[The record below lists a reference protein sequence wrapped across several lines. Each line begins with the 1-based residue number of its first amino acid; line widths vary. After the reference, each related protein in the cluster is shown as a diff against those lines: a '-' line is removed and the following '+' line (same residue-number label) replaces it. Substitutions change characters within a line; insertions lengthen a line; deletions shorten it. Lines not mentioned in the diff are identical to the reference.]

1 MGITGKKEIEG
12 CEPLIAVG
20 ILQEQTVIRF
30 SLLSGYRLN
39 GKPFPA
45 GDYRVEAGAEGVIF
59 QGEQYPEL
67 TFEPVEMQRDSFEL
81 KEVIIGLHFHWER
94 REDQRFQ
101 GALKFIA
108 EEKGITAINI
118 VALEDYLRSVI
129 SSEMSATSSE
139 ELLKAH
145 AVISRSWLLA
155 QIEKN
160 KVMDAG
166 YRTSFVTPTEI
177 IRWYDREEHA
187 RFDVCADDHC
197 QRYQGIT
204 RQTTVMVE
212 KSIDATRGK
221 VITYRHAICD
231 ARFSKCCGGA
241 MERFENVW
249 EPIDHPYLQGKADWT
264 EGTAFPDL
272 AQEEQADEWI
282 RSSPPAYCN
291 TQDAAILRQV
301 LNDYDRETADYY
313 RWKVV
318 YTQKELSTLIR
329 ERSGINFGEII
340 ALEPLERGSSGRIIR
355 LKIIGT
361 ERVMILGKELEI
373 RRTLSPSHLYSS
385 AFVADAEEEDSEGI
399 PQRFTLTG
407 AGWGHGVGL
416 CQIGAAM
423 MAAEGQNHVAIL
435 RHYFPHTTIEKRY

>member
-1 MGITGKKEIEG
+1 MGTTGTKEIERS
-12 CEPLIAVG
+12 EPLIAVG
-20 ILQEQTVIRF
+20 ILPEQAAISF
-30 SLLSGYRLN
+30 SLLSGYTLN
-39 GKPFPA
+39 GKPLPA
-45 GDYRVEAGAEGVIF
+45 GDYRVEAGAAGVTF

-67 TFEPVEMQRDSFEL
+67 TFEPVEMHRESFEL
-81 KEVIIGLHFHWER
+81 KEVIIGRNFHWER
-94 REDQRFQ
+94 RENQRFQ

-118 VALEDYLRSVI
+118 VALEDYLKSVI
-129 SSEMSATSSE
+129 SSEMSATSSK

-155 QIEKN
+155 QMEKN
-160 KVMDAG
+160 RVIDAG
-166 YRTSFVTPTEI
+166 YQTSFVTPTEI

-187 RFDVCADDHC
+187 RYDVCADDHC

-204 RQTTVMVE
+204 RQTTDLVNKV
-212 KSIDATRGK
+212 IDATRGE

-231 ARFSKCCGGA
+231 ARFSKCCGGV

-249 EPIDHPYLQGKADWT
+249 EPIVHPYLQGMADWT
-264 EGTAFPDL
+264 EDTAFPDL
-272 AQEEQADEWI
+272 TREEQADQWI
-282 RSSPPAYCN
+282 RSAPPAYCN

-301 LNDYDRETADYY
+301 LNDYDRETADFY
-313 RWKVV
+313 RWKVT
-318 YTQKELSTLIR
+318 YTQEELSTLIR
-329 ERSGINFGEII
+329 ERSGINYGEIV

-355 LKIIGT
+355 LKVIGT
-361 ERVMILGKELEI
+361 ERVMIIGKELEI

-385 AFVADAEEEDSEGI
+385 AFVVDAEEENEEGI
-399 PQRFTLTG
+399 PQRFILTG

-423 MAAEGQNHVAIL
+423 MAAEGQDHKAIL